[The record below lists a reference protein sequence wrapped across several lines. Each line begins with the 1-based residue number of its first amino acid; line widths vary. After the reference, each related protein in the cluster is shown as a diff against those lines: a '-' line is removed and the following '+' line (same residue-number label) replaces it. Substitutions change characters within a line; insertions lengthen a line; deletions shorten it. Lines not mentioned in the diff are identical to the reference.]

1 MVSGERVGSAPS
13 TTTASALSVSRLS
26 VSSELY
32 GCTTTSD
39 ESAWFGK
46 TEYVWISFFGK
57 WSFSRSSRNEPI
69 PEPVPPAI
77 EWQTRKP
84 SSDSEPSASRSII
97 SISSSCTCSAIEYP
111 IAQLF
116 PAPPPDGCW

>member
-1 MVSGERVGSAPS
+1 MRQNCAENCDVLTS
-13 TTTASALSVSRLS
+13 TTTASALSVSRFS

-84 SSDSEPSASRSII
+84 SSDSEVQSKVVSP
-97 SISSSCTCSAIEYP
+97 SSCSS
-111 IAQLF
+111 
-116 PAPPPDGCW
+116 